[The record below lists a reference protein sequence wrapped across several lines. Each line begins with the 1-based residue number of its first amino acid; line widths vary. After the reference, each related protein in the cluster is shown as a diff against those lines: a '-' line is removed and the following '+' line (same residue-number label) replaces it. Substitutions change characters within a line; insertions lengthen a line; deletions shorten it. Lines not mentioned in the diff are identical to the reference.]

1 MKNYKDLNCIL
12 LIDDD
17 ESTNFLNKLLIKNTG
32 VEVHVL
38 TAMNGLRAL
47 EILTAS
53 SDSEIK
59 KICPVPDLIFLDIN
73 MPRMN
78 GWEFL
83 EEYNKLEEVNKARIV
98 IAMLTSSSNAD
109 DIYTARQE
117 FHLDEYIYKPLTG
130 EKLEKIFSK
139 YFSISV

>member
-1 MKNYKDLNCIL
+1 MKKYKNLNCIL

-17 ESTNFLNKLLIKNTG
+17 EITNYLNKMLIKNTET
-32 VEVHVL
+32 EVHVH
-38 TAMNGLRAL
+38 TALNGLHAL
-47 EILTAS
+47 KFLTGS
-53 SDSEIK
+53 NDSEAK
-59 KICPVPDLIFLDIN
+59 KSCPVPDLIFLDIN

-83 EEYNKLEEVNKARIV
+83 EEYNKLEEMNKAGVI
-98 IAMLTSSSNAD
+98 IAMLTSSSNVD

-117 FHLDEYIYKPLTG
+117 FHLKEYIYKPLTS
-130 EKLEKIFSK
+130 EKLDHVFSK